1 MTPERRRSN
10 WLPLILQTVVII
22 GGAFGAVVAYTRTD
36 EHRITVLEVENR
48 EAKKTVVEMK
58 VTMLEIQKTLTA
70 QLAVQ
75 VKTVVLLEAVE
86 SRHRAE
92 DSRNR

>member
-1 MTPERRRSN
+1 MTPERRRFN
-10 WLPLILQTVVII
+10 WLPIVLQTIVII
-22 GGAFGAVVAYTRTD
+22 VGAFGAVVAYTRTD

-48 EAKKTVVEMK
+48 EAKKTVFEMK
-58 VTMLEIQKTLTA
+58 ATMLEIQKTLTA

-86 SRHRAE
+86 ARHSRE
-92 DSRNR
+92 DARNK